1 MNSSYITEAPLRG
14 ILSVAIA
21 EEDIAQDVA
30 KEIATTQK
38 SIEMPGFRKGKV
50 PKSIIEKKY
59 GSAIRFEMARKKAE
73 QEMYRLQMEKE
84 INSITYPLS
93 EILKTGEDGVYEF
106 RYTYPLTPNMEVE
119 IDDKLEIPYYTIEV
133 TDNDIEG
140 FDERIRGAYAEHKEI
155 DTFREDAFVWGKLIQ
170 LDADG
175 NAVEDGLE
183 VEDTFLTPKFFKDE
197 AEKKKFEGVKK
208 GDVLQFNLAKSF
220 DNNSALLKRTL
231 HIDSNQEALKYTGDF
246 RFEITS
252 IKAPEPPELNE
263 EFFKKAFGEETAIK
277 DEQSYKE
284 ELKNRL
290 AKLYESESK
299 HFFQQQ
305 LIDLLLDKA
314 GRPELD
320 EETLKLIIQASHNE
334 KEENKENK
342 LSDEELDNEL
352 AKFVNYIYYS
362 ETIKQMIKKLGIEHS
377 QEAIRE
383 QVKTNIE
390 AQMQQY
396 GYDPAMM
403 QSFMDTIVDKEL
415 EKEESVYQAVSQLNE
430 KAITS
435 DAFDKV
441 TRKEETLDYQTFLDK
456 VTAIRN
462 EQLNKQSLNEPV
474 ETDTTAEEANP
485 N

>member
-1 MNSSYITEAPLRG
+1 M
-14 ILSVAIA
+14 
-21 EEDIAQDVA
+21 
-30 KEIATTQK
+30 
-38 SIEMPGFRKGKV
+38 
-50 PKSIIEKKY
+50 
-59 GSAIRFEMARKKAE
+59 
-73 QEMYRLQMEKE
+73 
-84 INSITYPLS
+84 
-93 EILKTGEDGVYEF
+93 
-106 RYTYPLTPNMEVE
+106 
-119 IDDKLEIPYYTIEV
+119 
-133 TDNDIEG
+133 
-140 FDERIRGAYAEHKEI
+140 
-155 DTFREDAFVWGKLIQ
+155 
-170 LDADG
+170 
-175 NAVEDGLE
+175 
-183 VEDTFLTPKFFKDE
+183 
-197 AEKKKFEGVKK
+197 
-208 GDVLQFNLAKSF
+208 
-220 DNNSALLKRTL
+220 
-231 HIDSNQEALKYTGDF
+231 
-246 RFEITS
+246 
-252 IKAPEPPELNE
+252 
-263 EFFKKAFGEETAIK
+263 
-277 DEQSYKE
+277 
-284 ELKNRL
+284 
-290 AKLYESESK
+290 
-299 HFFQQQ
+299 
-305 LIDLLLDKA
+305 LDKA

-430 KAITS
+430 KAITA